1 MVTYLTRVSI
11 FFLSKFSVFTLY
23 TKINGMPW
31 ALATDSHDH
40 VEFVCDSNPRWEDH
54 PIDL

>member
-40 VEFVCDSNPRWEDH
+40 VEFVCDSNPR
-54 PIDL
+54 